1 MSGTGGL
8 DTKPIIPGYEIG
20 DPVHRSGLRTI
31 YQAKRLTDGLPV
43 IVKTFD
49 TEYPS
54 RQHVAELRREY
65 HIALR
70 LQPVQSVIRVHAL
83 ESHGNGN
90 VALVLEWFGRSLA
103 EQMTA
108 EHRRAL
114 PLGRALSVTIAVA
127 DAVGQIHEHGVVHKN
142 IEPNNILIDDNS
154 NAIRLID
161 FRVSSELSV
170 ERQNGA
176 FSRQFE
182 GTLPYMSPEQT
193 GRMNRD
199 LDYRSDYY
207 SLGVTFFELL
217 TGELPFHADSTL
229 AWVHSHISKS
239 PPSPSEIDPS
249 IPEAV
254 SAIVLK
260 LMAKNAE
267 DRYQSSYGL
276 IEDLGRCQRELAQ
289 TGSVPLFALGHHDV
303 SRRFQ
308 IPQRL
313 YGREL
318 ELAALSALF
327 ERVAAG
333 STELCMVSGHSGV
346 GKSALVNE
354 LSKSLIRRNGY
365 LIQGKFDQFQR
376 SKPYSAVAAAF
387 SSLVLQLLA
396 ESSERRQA
404 LRDELL
410 AAVAPN
416 AQLLI
421 DLIPELELIVGSQP
435 PVPELPR
442 TEAQNRF
449 QIAFVSFVRVIS
461 SKRPLVI
468 FLDDLQF
475 GDASTLNLIRWLATA
490 RDVEHLLVIG
500 AYRSNE
506 VDVGH
511 PLRLALNE
519 IQESRAINE
528 LPLQPLE
535 RTAVGQLVADALHTD
550 VLSCEPLSA
559 LLHERAQG
567 NPFFLTELL
576 KSLAQSRAIV
586 FASDLGRWQWDMDAV
601 RSTVITGITGDV
613 VDFIVAK
620 LRKLPAATQ
629 RLLQLAACIGNSFD
643 LRTLSIISE
652 RPIDAS
658 GEDLLPALQQ
668 FMVTPQNADYKLV
681 GEAAAGVVTGPA
693 EWEALNPTYRFQ
705 HDRVQ
710 QAAYALIDDDRK
722 QAVHLSVGRLIQQ
735 HASAQ
740 ERKERLIEIV
750 GHLNKGRRLIDNPE
764 DRKELARLNLAAGVQ
779 AQRSSAY
786 EAALGYLQIGQQLLP
801 ATAWTSDYDL
811 TMALATEYQQCAY
824 LTGRYDEAE
833 SWIQQMLGRARTDL
847 EKAEILAM
855 RTRQYSTTGKMAE
868 SIRAAIMGLSLL
880 GMRITEH
887 PDRAAIEQ
895 EIAAVECNLAGRQIA
910 DLISAPAMSDPAQIQ
925 AVRLLMEIFPAAF
938 LSGSGNLFPFLVLKS
953 VNISLRSGNSPESAF
968 AYAAYGMLLCGML
981 DDPALGYE
989 FGKLA
994 VAMNDRFD
1002 DIALKSRIIYVYAMF
1017 VLHWS
1022 EHWSNM
1028 TPWFRRGIEAGYQS
1042 GDLLYLA
1049 YSAQDCIIW
1058 DPKLD
1063 LETAAAE
1070 HANFLTIVRDCAY
1083 QDSLDSGTLFLQ
1095 MQHNFLGMTDSLCS
1109 MNDATFDEQ
1118 RCVAGMRQRSFMTGV
1133 ANYHIYKAEICFLYG
1148 AYAEALAHVREQD
1161 RLLASVMS
1169 LPQLARFYI
1178 IAFLTLAACLPTMD
1192 SAQQAKTR
1200 RRMREDLRRM
1210 RRWAKHCPAN
1220 FLHLS
1225 LLMEAELARLVGR
1238 VEPAL
1243 CLYDQAMEAARRY
1256 EFRRDEAM
1264 ANELTAR
1271 HLLAA
1276 DRRKAAEGYLRA
1288 ARNLYEGWG
1297 ARRKVAQLEEEFPQI
1312 LRSSAPARG
1321 SMGVEGTEVQSKFA
1335 ATIDSAALDMASV
1348 MKASQAISKEI
1359 VLGQLWV
1366 ITMRIM
1372 LENAGGQR
1380 GCFVVHKNGQ
1390 LVIEGLTELGSDTAS
1405 VGQSIPFAGAEGA
1418 LALPISVVYQV
1429 LHTNRPVILHDAV
1442 QAGDFARDAYL
1453 RGRNPRSVLCIPLER
1468 HGKFDGAIYMENS
1481 LAAGVFTEDRI
1492 EVIKLLAAQVSISV
1506 ENAKLYEDQY
1516 RLIEAQRRFV
1526 PSQFLESL
1534 GHRDIAQVGLG
1545 EHVQKTMS
1553 VMFAD
1558 LRSFTPLAERLD
1570 ARSVIELLN
1579 RHFQRMEGAIS
1590 QVGGFIAMFAGDEI
1604 MALFDSSGDAAV
1616 RAGIEMSRALDE
1628 FNRRSAKLD
1637 QPTLQ
1642 MGIGI
1647 NSGSVVLGT
1656 VGGRGRIQCSV
1667 VGDTVNLAS
1676 RIEQLTKL
1684 YGGRCLISEHTVR
1697 TLTEPDAHAIRLV
1710 DRVAVAGKSTPVDI
1724 YEVIDA
1730 ETPARRAAKFATRK
1744 LLQAGIESYFGADF
1758 NKALRLFEQVCTVD
1772 PHDAV
1777 PSLFAE
1783 RCSRYVRDLPPHDW
1797 QGFEKLVHK

>member
-1 MSGTGGL
+1 MSRTTGV
-8 DTKPIIPGYEIG
+8 DTKAIIPGYEIG
-20 DPVHRSGLRTI
+20 DAVHRSGLRSI
-31 YQAKRLTDGLPV
+31 YRARRLTDGLPV
-43 IVKTFD
+43 IVKTID
-49 TEYPS
+49 AEYPN
-54 RQHVAELRREY
+54 RQHVAEVRREY
-65 HIALR
+65 HIALQ

-83 ESHGNGN
+83 ESYGNGN
-90 VALVLEWFGRSLA
+90 VALVLEPFGRSLA
-103 EQMTA
+103 EQMSA
-108 EHRRAL
+108 ECCRAL
-114 PLGRALSVTIAVA
+114 PLPRALSVTIAVA
-127 DAVGQIHEHGVVHKN
+127 DALGQIHEQGIVHKN
-142 IEPNNILIDDNS
+142 IEPKSILIDDLS

-176 FSRQFE
+176 FSRQPE

-217 TGELPFHADSTL
+217 TGELPFNADSTL

-254 SAIVLK
+254 SAIVRK

-289 TGSVPLFALGHHDV
+289 TGSVGLFPLGHRDV

-318 ELAALSALF
+318 ELAALQALF

-354 LSKSLIRRNGY
+354 LSKSLVRRNGY

-376 SKPYSAVAAAF
+376 SKPYSAVATAF
-387 SSLVLQLLA
+387 SSLVLQLLV
-396 ESSERRQA
+396 ESSERRRS

-421 DLIPELELIVGSQP
+421 DLVPELELIIGSQP

-449 QIAFVSFVRVIS
+449 QIAFVNFVRIVA

-475 GDASTLNLIRWLATA
+475 GDASTLNLIRWLVTA
-490 RDVEHLLVIG
+490 RDIKHLLVIG

-519 IQESRAINE
+519 IEESRAIHE
-528 LPLQPLE
+528 LPLQPLDL
-535 RTAVGQLVADALHTD
+535 APVAQLVADALHTD
-550 VLSCEPLSA
+550 VLSSEPLSA

-567 NPFFLTELL
+567 NPFFLTEML
-576 KSLAQSRAIV
+576 KSLEQSRAIV
-586 FASDLGRWQWDMDAV
+586 FELDLGRWRWDMDAV
-601 RSTVITGITGDV
+601 RSTGISGDV

-629 RLLQLAACIGNSFD
+629 RVLQLAACIGYSFD
-643 LRTLSIISE
+643 LRTLSIINE
-652 RPIDAS
+652 RPIDPT
-658 GEDLLPALQQ
+658 GEDLVPALRQ
-668 FMVTPQNADYKLV
+668 FMVTPQNADYKLI
-681 GEAAAGVVTGPA
+681 GKAGAGGTTGP
-693 EWEALNPTYRFQ
+693 EDSERLNPTYRFQ

-735 HASAQ
+735 HASPQ
-740 ERKERLIEIV
+740 EREGRLIEIV
-750 GHLNKGRRLIDNPE
+750 AHLNKGRRLIDNPD

-786 EAALGYLQIGQQLLP
+786 EAALSYLRIGQELLP

-824 LTGRYDEAE
+824 LTARYEEAE
-833 SWIQQMLGRARTDL
+833 SWIQEMLGRARTNL
-847 EKAEILAM
+847 ERAEILAM

-868 SIRAAIMGLSLL
+868 SIQAAIMGLLL
-880 GMRITEH
+880 LDMRITDN
-887 PDRAAIEQ
+887 PDRAAIER
-895 EIAAVECNLAGRQIA
+895 EIAAVERNLAGRQIA
-910 DLISAPAMSDPAQIQ
+910 NLISAPPMSDPTQIQ

-953 VNISLRSGNSPESAF
+953 VNISLQSGNSPESAF

-994 VAMNDRFD
+994 VAMNDQFD

-1028 TPWFRRGIEAGYQS
+1028 TPWFRRGIQAGYQS

-1063 LETAAAE
+1063 LETAALE
-1070 HANFLTIVRDCAY
+1070 HKKLLSIVRDCAY

-1095 MQHNFLGMTDSLCS
+1095 MQQNFLGMTDSLCS

-1118 RCVAGMRQRSFMTGV
+1118 RCVTGMRQRSFMTGI

-1148 AYAEALAHVREQD
+1148 VHAEALTHVREQD
-1161 RLLASVMS
+1161 QLMASAMS
-1169 LPQLARFYI
+1169 LPQLARFDI

-1192 SAQQAKTR
+1192 SAEQVRTR
-1200 RRMREDLRRM
+1200 KRMREDLRRM
-1210 RRWAKHCPAN
+1210 SRRAKHCPAN
-1220 FLHLS
+1220 FLHLG
-1225 LLMEAELARLVGR
+1225 LLMEAEFARLAGR

-1243 CLYDQAMEAARRY
+1243 RLYDQAMEAARRN

-1264 ANELTAR
+1264 ANELAAR
-1271 HLLAA
+1271 HLFAV
-1276 DRRKAAEGYLRA
+1276 DRRKAAEGYLHA

-1297 ARRKVAQLEEEFPQI
+1297 ARRKVAQLEQEFPQI
-1312 LRSSAPARG
+1312 LRASALARG
-1321 SMGVEGTEVQSKFA
+1321 TMGAADAEMQSVLA

-1348 MKASQAISKEI
+1348 MKASQAISSEI
-1359 VLGQLWV
+1359 VLEQLWT

-1380 GCFVVHKNGQ
+1380 GCFVVRKDGQ
-1390 LVIEGLTELGSDTAS
+1390 LVIEGLTDLGSDTAS
-1405 VGQSIPFAGAEGA
+1405 AGRSIPFAGAEGA
-1418 LALPISVVYQV
+1418 LALPISIVYQV
-1429 LHTNRPVILHDAV
+1429 LHTKRPVILHNAA
-1442 QAGDFARDAYL
+1442 QAGDFARDTYL
-1453 RGRNPRSVLCIPLER
+1453 RARNPRSVLCIPLEH
-1468 HGKFDGAIYMENS
+1468 HGKFDGAIYMENN
-1481 LAAGVFTEDRI
+1481 LTAGVFTEDRI
-1492 EVIKLLAAQVSISV
+1492 EVIKLLAAQVSISI
-1506 ENAKLYEDQY
+1506 ENAILYDDQV

-1534 GHRDIAQVGLG
+1534 GHHDIARVSLG
-1545 EHVQKTMS
+1545 EHVHKTMS
-1553 VMFAD
+1553 IMFAD
-1558 LRSFTPLAERLD
+1558 LRSFTPVAERLD
-1570 ARSVIELLN
+1570 PRSVIELLN
-1579 RHFQRMEGAIS
+1579 RHFQRMEQAIS
-1590 QVGGFIAMFAGDEI
+1590 RFGGFIAMFAGDEI
-1604 MALFDSSGDAAV
+1604 MALFDSSDAAL
-1616 RAGIEMSRALDE
+1616 RAAIEMERALDE
-1628 FNRRSAKLD
+1628 SNRRSAGLG

-1647 NSGSVVLGT
+1647 NTGSVVLGT
-1656 VGGRGRIQCSV
+1656 VGGPSRIQCSV
-1667 VGDTVNLAS
+1667 VGDPVNLAS

-1684 YGGRCLISEHTVR
+1684 YGGRLLISEHTFR
-1697 TLTEPDAHAIRLV
+1697 AMTEPDAYAIRLV
-1710 DRVAVAGKSTPVDI
+1710 DRVAVSGRSTPVDI
-1724 YEVIDA
+1724 YEVVDA
-1730 ETPARRAAKFATRK
+1730 ETPTRRAAKLATRE
-1744 LLQAGIESYFGADF
+1744 LLQAGMESYFGSNF
-1758 NKALRLFEQVCTVD
+1758 NVALRLFEQVCTAD

-1777 PSLFAE
+1777 SSLFVE
-1783 RCSRYVRDLPPHDW
+1783 RCSRYLRDLPSHDW